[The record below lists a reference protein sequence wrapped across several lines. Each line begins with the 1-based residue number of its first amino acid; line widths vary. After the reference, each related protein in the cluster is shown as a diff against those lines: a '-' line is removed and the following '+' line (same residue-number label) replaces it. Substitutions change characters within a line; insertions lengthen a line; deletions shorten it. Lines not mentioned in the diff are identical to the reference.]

1 MISLRALWL
10 WCALCLSLYAPQVL
24 PQASNRLPTIG
35 ILMLSAGPDETVMTS
50 FRAGLRRS
58 GYVEGQ
64 NVRIEFKTAGGEPDR
79 LPKLAEELVR
89 LKADVIVTSGGVQFR
104 AAAQA
109 TSTVPI
115 VALFH
120 EADPALSQRID
131 SYRRPGGNVTGVDAR
146 EIEVVGKRVEI
157 LRELLPSVR
166 QVAVLWNAYSR
177 QELDALETAARSLGI
192 GLHLIEMNPP
202 YDFESAFKNVKK
214 MHLRAALIPFSPQVY
229 VRREQLSAA
238 ALRAKIATIHQK
250 EDMVKAG
257 GLISYGTSWDD
268 TWGRAA
274 YFVDRILKGAKPTDL
289 PVEQVSTYRLVVN
302 LKTAKALG
310 ITIPQSIL
318 MRANEVIH

>member
-1 MISLRALWL
+1 MNPRALWL
-10 WCALCLSLYAPQVL
+10 WCALCLSLHAQQAL
-24 PQASNRLPTIG
+24 PQTSNHLPTIG
-35 ILMLSAGPDETVMTS
+35 ILMLSAGPDETVMRS
-50 FRAGLRRS
+50 FRAGLTRF
-58 GYVEGQ
+58 GYLEGQ
-64 NVRIEFKTAGGEPDR
+64 NIRIQFKTAGGQPER
-79 LPKLAEELVR
+79 LPELAEELVR
-89 LKADVIVTSGGVQFR
+89 TKADVIVTSGGVQFR

-214 MHLRAALIPFSPQVY
+214 MHLRAALIPFSPQFY

-238 ALRAKIATIHQK
+238 ALGAKIATIHQK

-274 YFVDRILKGAKPTDL
+274 YFVDRILKGAKPSDL

-318 MRANEVIH
+318 MRADGVIH

>member
-1 MISLRALWL
+1 MR
-10 WCALCLSLYAPQVL
+10 
-24 PQASNRLPTIG
+24 
-35 ILMLSAGPDETVMTS
+35 S
-50 FRAGLRRS
+50 FRAGLTRF
-58 GYVEGQ
+58 GYLEGQ
-64 NVRIEFKTAGGEPDR
+64 NIRIQFKTAGGQPER
-79 LPKLAEELVR
+79 LPELAEELVR
-89 LKADVIVTSGGVQFR
+89 TKADVIVTSGGVQFR

-214 MHLRAALIPFSPQVY
+214 MHLRAALIPFSPQFY

-238 ALRAKIATIHQK
+238 ALGAKIATIHQK

-274 YFVDRILKGAKPTDL
+274 YFVDRILKGAKPSDL

-310 ITIPQSIL
+310 IAIPQSIL
-318 MRANEVIH
+318 MRADEVIH

>member
-1 MISLRALWL
+1 
-10 WCALCLSLYAPQVL
+10 
-24 PQASNRLPTIG
+24 
-35 ILMLSAGPDETVMTS
+35 MLSAGPDETVMRS
-50 FRAGLRRS
+50 FRAGLTRF
-58 GYVEGQ
+58 GYLEGQ
-64 NVRIEFKTAGGEPDR
+64 NIRIQFKTAGGQPER
-79 LPKLAEELVR
+79 LPELAEELVR
-89 LKADVIVTSGGVQFR
+89 TKADVIVTSGGVQFR

-214 MHLRAALIPFSPQVY
+214 MHLRAALIPFSPQFY

-238 ALRAKIATIHQK
+238 ALGAKIATIHQK

-274 YFVDRILKGAKPTDL
+274 YFVDRILKGAKPSDL

-318 MRANEVIH
+318 MRADGVIH

>member
-1 MISLRALWL
+1 MR
-10 WCALCLSLYAPQVL
+10 
-24 PQASNRLPTIG
+24 
-35 ILMLSAGPDETVMTS
+35 S
-50 FRAGLRRS
+50 FRAGLTRF
-58 GYVEGQ
+58 GYLEGQ
-64 NVRIEFKTAGGEPDR
+64 NIRIQFKTAGGQPER
-79 LPKLAEELVR
+79 LPELAEELVR
-89 LKADVIVTSGGVQFR
+89 TKADVIVTSGGVQFR

-214 MHLRAALIPFSPQVY
+214 MHLRAALIPFSPQFY

-238 ALRAKIATIHQK
+238 ALGAKIATIHQK

-274 YFVDRILKGAKPTDL
+274 YFVDRILKGAKPSDL

-318 MRANEVIH
+318 MRADGVIH